1 MSSRPSC
8 THATGSRGEERSN
21 RAKERPQ
28 RPLGNLGKCLVV
40 DSAASSSDQEGLV
53 LKKKRSKANGGQDA
67 IHGDED
73 GGGSRIKVSVWR
85 PCSR

>member
-1 MSSRPSC
+1 MP
-8 THATGSRGEERSN
+8 RSVHSLS
-21 RAKERPQ
+21 EI
-28 RPLGNLGKCLVV
+28 LGNVWLSRHV

-67 IHGDED
+67 MDGDED

>member
-1 MSSRPSC
+1 MP
-8 THATGSRGEERSN
+8 RSVHSV
-21 RAKERPQ
+21 
-28 RPLGNLGKCLVV
+28 LGNLGKCLVV

-67 IHGDED
+67 IDGDED